1 MRKASKTPPKAAARA
16 SSRFV
21 RAFRWI
27 GQGRLVAIACMLG
40 LVAFRLLDPALL
52 ETARLRTF
60 DFYQILKPR
69 ERAPLPVV
77 IVDIDERSLREIGQW
92 PWPRS
97 DVADLLRTI
106 GRAGGI
112 AVAFDILFAEPDRLS
127 PDRFGRSI
135 ARLSGEAA
143 AELDRLP
150 NTDTLLAETMG
161 QMRIV
166 VGQAARGRDS
176 GEDAEQPGTPVAFI
190 GPNPRSHLITY
201 PGLLRNIEPL
211 DAAASGRGLLSILPD
226 LDSIVRRVA
235 LVAAVDETIHP
246 SLSVELLR
254 VATGGNAVA
263 IKTDAAG
270 VRSVVVGG
278 VEVPTDPRGRI
289 WIHYTPHDKARFVSA
304 VDLMR
309 GAFNV
314 DRIRNHLVLVGTSAI
329 GLLDLKATPLDPAM
343 PGVEVHAQI
352 LETILDKSYLVRPNY
367 ALGAEIVLAIALS
380 LLVVIL
386 APILGAI
393 PVLFLGMAIAAATV
407 GGSWYLYIEHRML
420 IDVVY
425 PLITSF
431 TAFMILVFLNYRR
444 EEVQRQQIRSAFG
457 QYLAPSFV
465 EQIARNPERLSL
477 GGETRNLTLLFS
489 DLRDFT
495 SISESYKSDPQ
506 GLTTLMNRF
515 LTPLSDAIL
524 RQGGTIDKYMGD
536 AIMAFWNAPLDTP
549 DHAADASAAA
559 LEMVRRLAEVNAARL
574 AEDERAGRTHVPLRV
589 GIGLNT
595 GDCVVGNMGSEF
607 RFDYSVMG
615 DAVNLASRLEGQTKT
630 YGVTIIAGAE
640 TARGAADDYA
650 FLEIDRIRVK
660 GKSEPETI
668 HCLVG
673 DAKMRRDPAFLE
685 AKTVFASMLNAYRSR
700 DWSTAAAALTRFAEI
715 APPALAG
722 LVPAYRARLASLS
735 MTPPGPGWDG
745 VFTAETK

>member
-1 MRKASKTPPKAAARA
+1 MRKASKTPPKAAAPA
-16 SSRFV
+16 SSRIV

-166 VGQAARGRDS
+166 VGQAARGRDTAQN
-176 GEDAEQPGTPVAFI
+176 AEQPGTPVAFI
-190 GPNPRSHLITY
+190 GPDPRSHLITY

-235 LVAAVDETIHP
+235 LVAAVGETIHP

-309 GAFNV
+309 GSFNV

-425 PLITSF
+425 PLMTSF

-477 GGETRNLTLLFS
+477 GGETRKMTFLFS
-489 DLRDFT
+489 DVRDFT
-495 SISESYKSDPQ
+495 AISESYKSDPQ

-549 DHAADASAAA
+549 DHAADACAAA

-574 AEDERAGRTHVPLRV
+574 AEDEKAGRTHVPLRV

-685 AKTVFASMLNAYRSR
+685 EKTVFASMLNAYRSQ

-722 LVPAYRARLASLS
+722 LVPAYRARLARLS
-735 MTPPGPGWDG
+735 MTPPGPVWDG

>member
-1 MRKASKTPPKAAARA
+1 M
-16 SSRFV
+16 
-21 RAFRWI
+21 
-27 GQGRLVAIACMLG
+27 
-40 LVAFRLLDPALL
+40 
-52 ETARLRTF
+52 
-60 DFYQILKPR
+60 
-69 ERAPLPVV
+69 
-77 IVDIDERSLREIGQW
+77 
-92 PWPRS
+92 
-97 DVADLLRTI
+97 
-106 GRAGGI
+106 
-112 AVAFDILFAEPDRLS
+112 
-127 PDRFGRSI
+127 
-135 ARLSGEAA
+135 
-143 AELDRLP
+143 
-150 NTDTLLAETMG
+150 
-161 QMRIV
+161 
-166 VGQAARGRDS
+166 
-176 GEDAEQPGTPVAFI
+176 
-190 GPNPRSHLITY
+190 
-201 PGLLRNIEPL
+201 RNIEPL

-235 LVAAVDETIHP
+235 LVAAVGETIHP

-309 GAFNV
+309 GSFNV

-425 PLITSF
+425 PLMTSF

-477 GGETRNLTLLFS
+477 GGETRKMTFLFS
-489 DLRDFT
+489 DVRDFT
-495 SISESYKSDPQ
+495 AISESYKSDPQ

-536 AIMAFWNAPLDTP
+536 AIMAFWNARSTRRTMPPTP
-549 DHAADASAAA
+549 A
-559 LEMVRRLAEVNAARL
+559 RRR
-574 AEDERAGRTHVPLRV
+574 
-589 GIGLNT
+589 
-595 GDCVVGNMGSEF
+595 
-607 RFDYSVMG
+607 
-615 DAVNLASRLEGQTKT
+615 
-630 YGVTIIAGAE
+630 
-640 TARGAADDYA
+640 
-650 FLEIDRIRVK
+650 
-660 GKSEPETI
+660 
-668 HCLVG
+668 
-673 DAKMRRDPAFLE
+673 
-685 AKTVFASMLNAYRSR
+685 
-700 DWSTAAAALTRFAEI
+700 
-715 APPALAG
+715 
-722 LVPAYRARLASLS
+722 
-735 MTPPGPGWDG
+735 
-745 VFTAETK
+745 

>member
-1 MRKASKTPPKAAARA
+1 VTKASSTPPKAAATA
-16 SSRFV
+16 PSRIV

-40 LVAFRLLDPALL
+40 LIAFRLWDPALL

-112 AVAFDILFAEPDRLS
+112 AVAFDIIFAEPDRLS

-135 ARLSGEAA
+135 ANLSGEAM

-150 NTDTLLAETMG
+150 NTDGLLAETMG
-161 QMRIV
+161 EMRIV
-166 VGQAARGRDS
+166 VGQAARGRDAA
-176 GEDAEQPGTPVAFI
+176 EDSQQPGTPVAFL
-190 GPNPRSHLITY
+190 GPDPRSHLITY

-235 LVAAVDETIHP
+235 LVAAVGDVIHP

-254 VATGGNAVA
+254 IATGGNAVA

-289 WIHYTPHDKARFVSA
+289 WIHYTPHEKARFVSA

-309 GAFNV
+309 GSFNV

-329 GLLDLKATPLDPAM
+329 GLLDLKATPIDPAM

-367 ALGAEIVLAIALS
+367 ALGAEIILAIALS
-380 LLVVIL
+380 LLVVVL
-386 APILGAI
+386 APILGAV
-393 PVLFLGMAIAAATV
+393 PVLILGMAIAAATT
-407 GGSWYLYIEHRML
+407 GGSWYLYTEHRML

-431 TAFMILVFLNYRR
+431 TAFMILVFVNYRR

-457 QYLAPSFV
+457 QYLAPAFV

-477 GGETRNLTLLFS
+477 GGETRKMTVLFS
-489 DLRDFT
+489 DVRDFT
-495 SISESYKSDPQ
+495 AISESYKSDPQ

-524 RQGGTIDKYMGD
+524 RRGGTIDKYMGD
-536 AIMAFWNAPLDTP
+536 AVMAFWNAPLDTP
-549 DHAADASAAA
+549 DHAADACAAA

-574 AEDERAGRTHVPLRV
+574 AEDQRAGRAHVPLRI

-668 HCLVG
+668 HCLAG

-685 AKTVFASMLNAYRSR
+685 AKTVFASMLDAYRSR
-700 DWSTAAAALTRFAEI
+700 DWSTAAAALTRFAEV
-715 APPALAG
+715 APAQLSG

-735 MTPPGPGWDG
+735 ITPPAPGWDG